1 MTFKNLMNNSTS
13 HLMSILCKSSAS
25 KYMIIVRNVIDENM
39 KNMIKLIIKNK
50 NKNKNKTLYK
60 V

>member
-1 MTFKNLMNNSTS
+1 MTFKNLINNSTS
-13 HLMSILCKSSAS
+13 HLMSILCKSSTI
-25 KYMIIVRNVIDENM
+25 KYIIIVRNVIDENM

-50 NKNKNKTLYK
+50 NKNKTLYK

>member
-1 MTFKNLMNNSTS
+1 MTFKNLMNNSTY
-13 HLMSILCKSSAS
+13 HLMSMLCKLSVG
-25 KYMIIVRNVIDENM
+25 KYMIIVKNFMYENI

-50 NKNKNKTLYK
+50 NKTLYK

>member
-13 HLMSILCKSSAS
+13 HSKSMLCKSSTS
-25 KYMIIVRNVIDENM
+25 KYMIVVRNIIDENM

-50 NKNKNKTLYK
+50 NKNKTLYK
-60 V
+60 I

>member
-1 MTFKNLMNNSTS
+1 MTFKNLMNNSTY
-13 HLMSILCKSSAS
+13 HLMSMLCKLSVS
-25 KYMIIVRNVIDENM
+25 KYMIIVRNFMDENM

-50 NKNKNKTLYK
+50 NKNKTIYK

>member
-1 MTFKNLMNNSTS
+1 MNISTS
-13 HLMSILCKSSAS
+13 HLMSILCKSSTI
-25 KYMIIVRNVIDENM
+25 KYIIIVRNVIDENM

-50 NKNKNKTLYK
+50 NKNKTIYK